1 MSQLPPLTPV
11 RQTVH
16 IPVTF
21 TVSNVNTDPTTVL
34 FSWEQIKPLSSSDPP
49 AVPKTVV
56 TWNGSSS
63 SGGPPTIVK
72 DGVGLYHVD
81 LEPTTTGKCRWRWEG
96 TGACQAVAEGEFIVG
111 PSPLA

>member
-1 MSQLPPLTPV
+1 MSQLPPVIPV

-21 TVSNVNTDPTTVL
+21 SVNNVNTDPGTVS
-34 FSWEQIKPLSSSDPP
+34 FSWEQVKPLSASDPP
-49 AVPKTVV
+49 VVPRTMT
-56 TWNGSSS
+56 TWSGSSS
-63 SGGPPTIVK
+63 SGGPPAIVR

-96 TGACQAVAEGEFIVG
+96 TAPCQAVSEGEIMVG